1 MYWDTLLQTLEGH
14 AAEVTSI
21 AFSPD
26 GTQVVSGSWDRT
38 VRSWDA
44 ATGDLLQTLKGHS
57 DRVMSVAFS
66 PDGTQVVSGSGDIT
80 VRLWDAATGD
90 LLQTLNGHSDNVT
103 SVAFSPD
110 GTQVVSGSKDRI
122 IRLWDAATGD
132 LLQTFW
138 PDSSKAA
145 PLSFLLNDKSN
156 SKILI
161 SRDWIVEGDI
171 NILWIPPDC
180 RDLDGL
186 VSATW
191 NRCLAIGHPSGR
203 ILLLSF
209 RDGAKL
215 VI

>member
-1 MYWDTLLQTLEGH
+1 M
-14 AAEVTSI
+14 
-21 AFSPD
+21 
-26 GTQVVSGSWDRT
+26 
-38 VRSWDA
+38 
-44 ATGDLLQTLKGHS
+44 LQTLKSHFG
-57 DRVMSVAFS
+57 
-66 PDGTQVVSGSGDIT
+66 I
-80 VRLWDAATGD
+80 
-90 LLQTLNGHSDNVT
+90 VT

-110 GTQVVSGSKDRI
+110 GIQVVSGSRDNTVRI
-122 IRLWDAATGD
+122 WDIATATAAMTQTLESHFNKVISMAFSPDGMQIVSGSWNNTVRIWDIATATVVIIQTLKGHSDWLESVAFSPEGTHVISRSETNRIKLWDAATGA